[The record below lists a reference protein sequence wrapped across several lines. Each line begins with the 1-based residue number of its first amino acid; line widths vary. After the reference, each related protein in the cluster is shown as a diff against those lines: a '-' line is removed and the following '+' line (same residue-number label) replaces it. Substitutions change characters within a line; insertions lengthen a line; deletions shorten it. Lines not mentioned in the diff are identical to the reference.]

1 MYFDNIDKMCR
12 EAIEKYYVPSA
23 VCAIGDKNG
32 VYYKKA
38 FGYSRVIM
46 NEDRPDGV
54 FSGPI
59 PDNAIP
65 ATLDTVYDMA
75 SLSKLISTTMVVL
88 RLIEEGE
95 MTLPDTVSR
104 FFPDA
109 PEDKRGITVKQ
120 LMTHCSGIPAHFPI
134 QAECEKGYDPAHAV
148 LNYPLKYEA
157 ETKVEYSCMGYILL
171 AKMAEVCTGKPL
183 DLLADELVFKPLKMN
198 RTGYNPMNSERFKGA
213 DIATEEWSPRFEHY
227 IHGNVH
233 DENARCIGGVSG
245 NAGVFSC
252 IDDLCNFAAMLSGH
266 GTFNGK
272 QFLSNQTFER
282 AITNY
287 TPYGPEMRGLG
298 FQLTTGGF
306 NAAGDLYA
314 PLSYGHNGFTGTSL
328 YVDRQTGMFVILLT
342 NRVHY
347 TRQSDGL
354 YRFRR
359 RLHNAATADYT
370 RMILEKGTV

>member
-1 MYFDNIDKMCR
+1 MYFDNIDRMCE
-12 EAIEKYYVPSA
+12 EAIEKLYVPSA
-23 VCAIGDKNG
+23 VAAIGDADG

-46 NEDRPDGV
+46 NEDQPSGV

-59 PDNAIP
+59 PDDAIP
-65 ATLDTVYDMA
+65 ASIDTVYDMA

-171 AKMAEVCTGKPL
+171 AKMAEVCTGRTL
-183 DLLADELVFKPLKMN
+183 DDLADEYVFKPLKMK
-198 RTGYNPMNSERFKGA
+198 RTGYNPMKSERFAGA
-213 DIATEEWSPRFEHY
+213 DIATQEWSPRFERY
-227 IHGNVH
+227 IHGTVH
-233 DENARCIGGVSG
+233 DENARYIGGVSG

-252 IDDLCNFAAMLSGH
+252 IDDLCNFAMMLSGH
-266 GTFNGK
+266 GTFEGG
-272 QFLSNQTFER
+272 QFLSKQTFER
-282 AITNY
+282 AVTNY

-306 NAAGDLYA
+306 NASGDLYA

-328 YVDRQTGMFVILLT
+328 YVDRDTGMFVILLT

-370 RMILEKGTV
+370 RMKIEKERI

>member
-1 MYFDNIDKMCR
+1 MWFDNIDKMCE
-12 EAIEKYYVPSA
+12 EAVASYAVPSA
-23 VCAIGDKNG
+23 VCAIGDKDG

-46 NEDRPDGV
+46 NEDKPDGV
-54 FSGPI
+54 FAGPI
-59 PDNAIP
+59 PEDAIK
-65 ATLDTVYDMA
+65 ATTDTVYDMA
-75 SLSKLISTTMVVL
+75 SLSKLIGTTMVVL

-120 LMTHCSGIPAHFPI
+120 LMTHCSGIASHFNI
-134 QAECEKGYDPAHAV
+134 RSECEKNNCDIAHAV

-157 ETKVEYSCMGYILL
+157 ETKVEYTCMGYILL

-183 DLLADELVFKPLKMN
+183 DVLADELVFKPLEMK
-198 RTGYNPMNSERFKGA
+198 RTGYNPTEHKRFDGA

-227 IHGNVH
+227 IHGRVH
-233 DENARCIGGVSG
+233 DENARYIGGVSG

-252 IDDLCNFAAMLSGH
+252 IDDLCNFGSMLSAR
-266 GTFNGK
+266 GTFKGK
-272 QFLSNQTFER
+272 QFLSRATFER

-287 TPYGPEMRGLG
+287 TPYGPENRGLG
-298 FQLTTGGF
+298 FQLTTGGYS
-306 NAAGDLYA
+306 ATGDLFS

-328 YVDRQTGMFVILLT
+328 YVDRDTGLYVVLLT

-359 RLHNAATADYT
+359 RLHNAAMADYT
-370 RMILEKGTV
+370 RMIIQR